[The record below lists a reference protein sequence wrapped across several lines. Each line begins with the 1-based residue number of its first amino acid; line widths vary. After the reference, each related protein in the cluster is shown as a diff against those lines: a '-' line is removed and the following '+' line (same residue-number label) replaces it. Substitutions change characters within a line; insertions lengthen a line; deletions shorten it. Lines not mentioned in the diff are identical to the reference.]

1 MADKAGDAIQV
12 ARKMMRKFLALAL
25 AGRKAEMTAAWGR
38 LGFVVDEDGV
48 ALGNGVDLDFLPPDE
63 AGLVGFSGEA
73 DACLTARPLEVSGG
87 KCRFV
92 LARPREA
99 SVPVHLN
106 GAIGLDS
113 VAFLAED
120 PADHAELLSKV
131 TGQRAMLATSAG
143 LELDLGKQRLF
154 VLTPA
159 AFAFR
164 FGGAAPANCGF
175 RLAGLTFQVASL
187 GWTEKVLHAKGV
199 ATKNQAG
206 RLLAGDSEDLG
217 VALAFETN

>member
-48 ALGNGVDLDFLPPDE
+48 ALGNGVDLDFLPPGE
-63 AGLVGFSGEA
+63 ASLVGFSGEA
-73 DACLTARPLEVSGG
+73 DAHLSERPSAIFGG
-87 KCRFV
+87 ECHFT
-92 LARPREA
+92 LAPTRKIR
-99 SVPVHLN
+99 VPVHLN
-106 GAIGLDS
+106 GAIGLS
-113 VAFLAED
+113 SAAFLADD

-143 LELDLGKQRLF
+143 LEIDLGGQRLL

-175 RLAGLTFQVASL
+175 RLGGLTFQVASL

-199 ATKNQAG
+199 ATKIQAG

-217 VALAFETN
+217 AALAFETN